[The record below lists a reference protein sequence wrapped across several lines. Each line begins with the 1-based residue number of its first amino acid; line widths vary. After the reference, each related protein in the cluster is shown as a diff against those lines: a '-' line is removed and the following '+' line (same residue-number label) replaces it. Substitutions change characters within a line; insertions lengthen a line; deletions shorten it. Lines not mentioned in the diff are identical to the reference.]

1 MAQETTQ
8 LCCTWSSRLPD
19 SVPSFLKEKQGH
31 SKFLRVFAH
40 KVGRSRD
47 VTPPAGRPPA
57 LSTSHSGSE
66 SDQPGGLTLN
76 CTSTLYLSG

>member
-1 MAQETTQ
+1 MARETTQ

-19 SVPSFLKEKQGH
+19 SVPSFLQEKQGH

-47 VTPPAGRPPA
+47 VTPSGASA
-57 LSTSHSGSE
+57 CSLSLSL
-66 SDQPGGLTLN
+66 GL
-76 CTSTLYLSG
+76 

>member
-47 VTPPAGRPPA
+47 VIPQRGVRLLSQPLTQA
-57 LSTSHSGSE
+57 LRVTS
-66 SDQPGGLTLN
+66 LVA
-76 CTSTLYLSG
+76 